1 MEGCVARIIDLTAHP
16 AVYATRLFAEVGH
29 DVIRV
34 EPLAGDDVRRL
45 GPYLGDREDL
55 DHGVF
60 HQFLNAG
67 KRSLALRVDSTVGR
81 DILLELC
88 RTADVVVA
96 VAPPPLAPEELA
108 AANPRLVVT
117 IVEDGEPEICD
128 YARSG
133 LLSIT
138 GHPGQRPVLMGG
150 HVVFAATGALVAVA
164 TATALFAAEQTGQ
177 GDVVRVSLAECLQSL
192 FEQAM
197 VTYASTGRSTERR
210 GYRGAVTAVSG
221 AFPTEDGYAMFSI
234 PSSPEGWRGFMSWVQ
249 DPVLLEDESLVDEA
263 ERQVKKDFILDR
275 LENWSRTFKMEDIVT
290 EAQRRHIPASP
301 VATPFDLAHDPQLI
315 HRGFLREV
323 DHPDLGKMLFP
334 MGALATVRGTATG
347 FAPRLG
353 EHTTEILAELGYS
366 AVERQA
372 LIESGVL

>member
-1 MEGCVARIIDLTAHP
+1 MARIIDLAAHP

-34 EPLAGDDVRRL
+34 ESAAGDQVRRL

-55 DHGVF
+55 NHGVF
-60 HQFLNAG
+60 HQYLNAG
-67 KRSLALRVDSTVGR
+67 KKSLALNVQSSVGKQ
-81 DILLELC
+81 ILVELC
-88 RTADVVVA
+88 RTADALVVM
-96 VAPPPLAPEELA
+96 APPPVGEQDLA

-117 IVEDGEPEICD
+117 IVEDEEPEICA

-150 HVVFAATGALVAVA
+150 HVAYAATGALVAVA
-164 TATALFAAEQTGQ
+164 TATALLAAEQNGQ
-177 GDVVRVSLAECLQSL
+177 GDTVHVSLAECLQSL

-221 AFPTEDGYAMFSI
+221 AFPTQDGYSMFSI
-234 PSSPEGWRGFMSWVQ
+234 PSHPEGWRGFMSWVQ
-249 DPVLLEDESLVDEA
+249 DSVLLEDESLVEET
-263 ERQVKKDFILDR
+263 ERQEKKDFILDR
-275 LENWSRTFKMEDIVT
+275 LESWSRGFLKEDIVS

-301 VATPFDLAHDPQLI
+301 VATPLDLARDPQLI

-323 DHPDLGKMLFP
+323 DHAGLGKMLFP
-334 MGALATVRGTATG
+334 IGALATVRGTPTG

-353 EHTTEILAELGYS
+353 QHTTEILSELGYS
-366 AVERQA
+366 TEERQA
-372 LIESGVL
+372 LIESRVLWA